1 MTPAFWAMM
10 VVAALCLVAAIV
22 VVVAGPRLFGVRAS
36 APEAA
41 KAASQTATLSTRPA
55 PSFDDSA
62 STLSKA
68 PPAPASGLD
77 GRVSSLEARQNR
89 VLDAAGEALAA
100 TILSQAASGPRPFVQ
115 TLNEFSRVLT
125 EPQTSA
131 LAPFATQGA
140 PSRAELSRQLDEIAT
155 RLAVEARAPGPKAS
169 LPARLSYALSRL
181 VSIRR
186 LDPNGN
192 GPDALVAQ
200 AQNAADAGD
209 IDVAL
214 SLVSRLPPMADD
226 SLSAWRDGARR
237 RIAIDQAIGAL
248 QVQAISDLAAA
259 RSGPP

>member
-1 MTPAFWAMM
+1 
-10 VVAALCLVAAIV
+10 
-22 VVVAGPRLFGVRAS
+22 
-36 APEAA
+36 
-41 KAASQTATLSTRPA
+41 
-55 PSFDDSA
+55 
-62 STLSKA
+62 
-68 PPAPASGLD
+68 
-77 GRVSSLEARQNR
+77 
-89 VLDAAGEALAA
+89 
-100 TILSQAASGPRPFVQ
+100 
-115 TLNEFSRVLT
+115 
-125 EPQTSA
+125 
-131 LAPFATQGA
+131 
-140 PSRAELSRQLDEIAT
+140 LDEIAT

-248 QVQAISDLAAA
+248 QAQAISDLAAA